1 MLTWNLGGCPSDSA
15 SNYSKMVSAD
25 GNLLYNNDFLA
36 IITIIGCYNY
46 NGNIMTT
53 NASEVVQKIP
63 KNEKDCHKYS
73 LCVIVSMQS
82 QHIQ

>member
-15 SNYSKMVSAD
+15 STFSKMVSAD
-25 GNLLYNNDFLA
+25 VNLLYNNDFQA
-36 IITIIGCYNY
+36 IITIIGCY

-63 KNEKDCHKYS
+63 KIEKDHKYS
-73 LCVIVSMQS
+73 LCVSIQL

>member
-15 SNYSKMVSAD
+15 STFSKMVSAD
-25 GNLLYNNDFLA
+25 VNLLYNNDFQA
-36 IITIIGCYNY
+36 IITIIGCY

-63 KNEKDCHKYS
+63 KIEKDYHKYS
-73 LCVIVSMQS
+73 LCVSIQL

>member
-1 MLTWNLGGCPSDSA
+1 
-15 SNYSKMVSAD
+15 MVSAD

-53 NASEVVQKIP
+53 NASEIVQKIP

-73 LCVIVSMQS
+73 LCVIISIQS

>member
-15 SNYSKMVSAD
+15 STFSKTVSAD

-53 NASEVVQKIP
+53 NDSEVVQKIP

-73 LCVIVSMQS
+73 LCVIVSMQL

>member
-15 SNYSKMVSAD
+15 STFSKMVSAD

-36 IITIIGCYNY
+36 IITIISCYNY
-46 NGNIMTT
+46 NDNIMTT

-63 KNEKDCHKYS
+63 KNEKDYHKYS
-73 LCVIVSMQS
+73 LCVIVSIQS